1 MKSKTLK
8 IVKRQLKTEFAS
20 TLLALVLIVLVKIG
34 LLTLVPF

>member
-8 IVKRQLKTEFAS
+8 IVKRKIKTEFTS
-20 TLLALVLIVLVKIG
+20 SLLALVLIVLVKIG